1 MKYLLILFCLCLNYS
16 CTLAQR
22 NVILIIA
29 DDLGIEYC
37 GFYEQHGDTVIMP
50 NVRSLLAKGIRFT
63 RAWSNPLCSP
73 TRAGIL
79 TGRYS
84 FRTGIGD
91 AVGGQNTNNLD
102 TAEFTIPK
110 LLEFHKPSGIAKANI
125 GKWHLNSPMP

>member
-1 MKYLLILFCLCLNYS
+1 MSSVAILLS
-16 CTLAQR
+16 
-22 NVILIIA
+22 
-29 DDLGIEYC
+29 
-37 GFYEQHGDTVIMP
+37 MP

-91 AVGGQNTNNLD
+91 AVGGTPNNLD
-102 TAEFTIPK
+102 TAEFTFQNFLNFINHQESLK
-110 LLEFHKPSGIAKANI
+110 LISVNGI
-125 GKWHLNSPMP
+125 